1 MKYIL
6 KQNQTLKTATL
17 PKVKNVRSRECLGVV
32 KNGDSVMK
40 LATHFLG
47 IPSSVE
53 EM

>member
-1 MKYIL
+1 MRCTL
-6 KQNQTLKTATL
+6 KHKQTLKTATL

-32 KNGDSVMK
+32 KNGDFVVI